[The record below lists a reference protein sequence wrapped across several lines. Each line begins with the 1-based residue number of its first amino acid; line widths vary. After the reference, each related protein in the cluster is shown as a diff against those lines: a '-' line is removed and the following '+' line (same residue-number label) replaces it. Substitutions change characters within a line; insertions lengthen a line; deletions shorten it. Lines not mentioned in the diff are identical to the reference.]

1 MAQDI
6 RELLKQDKTL
16 PSENVPKGHE
26 ARFLERLEQEL
37 PITLTNVTKK
47 RSYKWLQIAASIAII
62 LSVSLAAYFTSDKQS
77 DTDEIIVNVE
87 DVEKKASEI
96 DQIKKLSNLAAIS
109 PDFKKI
115 EEYYTNSIKM
125 ELTSLDVNDT
135 NKELIDSFMKQL
147 EQLDLEYEKL
157 NTELLEVGANEQTVQ
172 ALIENL
178 QLRLELML
186 KLKERLKKLKNIS
199 DETYQDQQ
207 A

>member
-6 RELLKQDKTL
+6 RELLKQDKVL
-16 PSENVPKGHE
+16 PSESIPTGHE
-26 ARFLERLEQEL
+26 ARFLERLQAEL
-37 PITLTNVTKK
+37 PAETHKK
-47 RSYKWLQIAASIAII
+47 RSYKWLRIAASIAII
-62 LSVSLAAYFTSDKQS
+62 LSVSLTAYYTSNSSNITKNTPALVNEEADDLDRDVIKKIEKQS
-77 DTDEIIVNVE
+77 
-87 DVEKKASEI
+87 A
-96 DQIKKLSNLAAIS
+96 LATIS

-115 EEYYTNSIKM
+115 EDYYKNSIKL
-125 ELTSLDVNDT
+125 ELTSLNINDT

-147 EQLDLEYEKL
+147 EQLDLEYEHL
-157 NTELLEVGANEQTVQ
+157 NKELLEVGANEQTVQ

-186 KLKERLKKLKNIS
+186 KLKEKLNKLKEIT

>member
-186 KLKERLKKLKNIS
+186 KLKERLKKLKKIS